1 MIILRFIAVL
11 ALAAAF
17 AAPASAQEQ
26 QQISVSDAVRKGQTA
41 YIQAL
46 QRLTPAQRDE
56 LKEYDEKLGVIMQP
70 VLETYET
77 GGKLI
82 YCLQHHEPISTA
94 HESYVKA
101 FQSYRAREAEEAEKQ
116 WQEPYARAMQLGYI
130 DRNVVSAH
138 FAFLQ
143 AVQTAVVRQTI
154 EQNGK
159 SGGYKSTDCAALQRL
174 LDGAKEKDKALPD
187 GATFDGSSGT
197 LGKSGE

>member
-1 MIILRFIAVL
+1 MTVL

-17 AAPASAQEQ
+17 AAPVSAQEQ
-26 QQISVSDAVRKGQTA
+26 QQQVSVSDAVRKGQMA

-46 QRLTPAQRDE
+46 QRLTPEQRDE
-56 LKEYDEKLGVIMQP
+56 LKQYDEKLGVVMQP

-82 YCLQHHEPISTA
+82 YCLQHHEPISKA

-101 FQSYRAREAEEAEKQ
+101 FQSYRTRQAEEAEKK
-116 WQEPYARAMQLGYI
+116 WQEPYAKAMQLDYI
-130 DRNVVSAH
+130 DRNAVSAH

-154 EQNGK
+154 EQNGRA
-159 SGGYKSTDCAALQRL
+159 GGYKSTDCDALQRL
-174 LDGAKEKDKALPD
+174 LDGAKEKDSALPD
-187 GATFDGSSGT
+187 GATFDGTSGT
-197 LGKSGE
+197 LGNSGE